1 MKIKLS
7 ILDDNDNTLA
17 STTIDRNKYYRTRI
31 EHGKGLLDDVHKQ
44 LSEEFLPHDL
54 PGFAAFFMEREQY
67 DGPFGYL
74 NVRLKTKVIPAYL
87 SDDFVDTFGKRI
99 TILNTL
105 RNGGL
110 CEREI
115 DEFLIQRTDNPQI

>member
-1 MKIKLS
+1 MKIRLS

-54 PGFAAFFMEREQY
+54 PGFTAFFMEREQNG
-67 DGPFGYL
+67 GPFGFL
-74 NVRLKTKVIPAYL
+74 NFRLKTKVIPAYF

-99 TILNTL
+99 TTLNAL
-105 RNGGL
+105 PNGGL
-110 CEREI
+110 SEREI

>member
-1 MKIKLS
+1 MKIRLS

-54 PGFAAFFMEREQY
+54 PGFAAFFMEREE
-67 DGPFGYL
+67 DGGTFGSL
-74 NVRLKTKVIPAYL
+74 NLRLKTKVIPAYL
-87 SDDFVDTFGKRI
+87 SDDFVETFGKRI
-99 TILNTL
+99 TSLSSL
-105 RNGGL
+105 PGVGL
-110 CEREI
+110 TEREI